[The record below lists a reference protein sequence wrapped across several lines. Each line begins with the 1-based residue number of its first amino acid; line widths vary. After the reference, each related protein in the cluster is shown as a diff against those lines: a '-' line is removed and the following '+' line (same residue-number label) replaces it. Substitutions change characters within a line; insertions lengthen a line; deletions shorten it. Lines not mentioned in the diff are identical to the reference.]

1 MRGSILARR
10 YTVLQVLGV
19 GGFGETYIAEDMFRP
34 GNPKCV
40 VKRLRSQISSPE
52 TITIIQNLFNA
63 EAELLEKLGKHP
75 RIPALLA
82 HFEENNEF
90 YLVQEFIDG
99 NTLDSEIMQGQRLS
113 EVQVVELLTEILD
126 ILFFIH
132 NRRVIHRDVKPNNII
147 RRKEDERLFLIDF
160 GAVKQISGI
169 WGEDDI
175 AIGTIGY
182 APPEQMS
189 GERPRLNSD
198 IYALGI
204 TAIQALTGLRPP
216 SEYSYT
222 SDNVLWH
229 HHLPVNEKLADI
241 LDKMVCSDYRKR
253 YQSAI
258 QVLDDLRNIG
268 EVSDKINETSDAQ
281 TSVETE
287 SRDSMFSR
295 LQIYSSEVSEKT
307 EEPKLINTTLLRKKR
322 KWFWERE

>member
-1 MRGSILARR
+1 MGMLSHLLPLVP
-10 YTVLQVLGV
+10 T
-19 GGFGETYIAEDMFRP
+19 DNSP

-75 RIPALLA
+75 RIPTLLA

-99 NTLDSEIMQGQRLS
+99 HNLADEIMPGKRLS

-126 ILFFIH
+126 VLFFIH

-147 RRKEDERLFLIDF
+147 RRKEDKRLFLIDF

-169 WGEDDI
+169 WGENDI
-175 AIGTIGY
+175 TIGTHGFM
-182 APPEQMS
+182 PPEQME
-189 GERPRLNSD
+189 GKPRLNSD

-204 TAIQALTGLRPP
+204 TAIQALTGFRLELFP
-216 SEYSYT
+216 EDIDT
-222 SDNVLWH
+222 GKVLGR
-229 HHLPVNEKLADI
+229 HHLQVHEKLADI

-253 YQSAI
+253 YQLAI

-268 EVSDKINETSDAQ
+268 EVSDKINETSEAP

-287 SRDSMFSR
+287 PEN
-295 LQIYSSEVSEKT
+295 SEPTLARIHSTGEK
-307 EEPKLINTTLLRKKR
+307 KKR
-322 KWFWERE
+322 TEIPATEIPHPEPPPTLF